1 MEGGP
6 SSKERLLTWSIV
18 VLTAGVAGRTAL
30 VWFKAWWAAVNKP

>member
-1 MEGGP
+1 MEGVP
-6 SSKERLLTWSIV
+6 SFKERLLTWSIV

>member
-6 SSKERLLTWSIV
+6 SFKERVLTWSIAL
-18 VLTAGVAGRTAL
+18 LTAGVVGGTVL